1 MRIKNLFFI
10 GAFLFAVILILI
22 LVTHLFY
29 IGEII
34 TNGSAYGFDI
44 GTNKQIAFENLLE
57 KSKCKEITYISY
69 FSPKSKNKNELS
81 IIEENDNEI
90 LSIDTWQLRMKSWVP
105 IDNLRLKFE
114 NGSLIEI
121 YRHRDLFEVP

>member
-10 GAFLFAVILILI
+10 GAFLFALILI
-22 LVTHLFY
+22 VMLVTHLFY

-34 TNGSAYGFDI
+34 TKGSAYGFDI
-44 GTNKQIAFENLLE
+44 GTSKQFAFEILLE
-57 KSKCKEITYISY
+57 KANCKEITYISY

-81 IIEENDNEI
+81 IIEANDNEI

-105 IDNLRLKFE
+105 VDNLQLKFE
-114 NGSLIEI
+114 NDSLIEI